1 MPDTI
6 RRTVLMVGCLAV
18 ALAADRSPF
27 AQDAPEGTT
36 LRMTAF
42 AVNLSGVG
50 RTRPQTL
57 QIVIERW
64 STDEERKKLV
74 DTLVEKGSEK
84 LLDVV
89 QDIKPRA
96 GFIRTTEQPGLGHP
110 VRARAA
116 APERRAAH
124 RVRDGPADQLPG
136 GAGQHAVDG
145 LRVHGLRD
153 PARSRRQ
160 GRGQAGAAA
169 TKVTYDKEKKQVEL
183 ENYGQQPVRLTQ
195 VMVDK

>member
-6 RRTVLMVGCLAV
+6 RRTVLMVGCLAG
-18 ALAADRSPF
+18 ALAADRSPL
-27 AQDAPEGTT
+27 AQDAPAGAP

-64 STDEERKKLV
+64 STDAERKLLV

-84 LLDVV
+84 LYDVV
-89 QDIKPRA
+89 QDIKPRV
-96 GFIRTTEQPGLGHP
+96 GFIRTTTSLGWDIQYAHEQPLPSGG
-110 VRARAA
+110 
-116 APERRAAH
+116 RRIVFATD
-124 RVRDGPADQLPG
+124 RPINFRE
-136 GAGQHAVDG
+136 
-145 LRVHGLRD
+145 LRD
-153 PARSRRQ
+153 NTRSTDYEFMVCEIRL
-160 GRGQAGAAA
+160 GPDGKGEGKLAGA
-169 TKVTYDKEKKQVEL
+169 TKVTYDREKKQVEL

-195 VMVDK
+195 VVVDK